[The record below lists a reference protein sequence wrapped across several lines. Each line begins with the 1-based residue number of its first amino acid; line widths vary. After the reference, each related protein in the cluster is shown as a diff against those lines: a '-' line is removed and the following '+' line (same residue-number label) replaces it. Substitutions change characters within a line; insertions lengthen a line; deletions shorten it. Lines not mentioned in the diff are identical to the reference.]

1 MAYFL
6 KRGKEVDSMTISRV
20 LLVTL
25 IGIGSCGAVPCEESS
40 AGRSQQKVY
49 ATKISSEKSD
59 ADPVDAVLKQLNKA
73 TTQLKSYQC
82 VIEHKVTQPL
92 FETQTVRRGMLYYHK
107 SAETSKLRVNFN
119 ILKQDNEE
127 EQKHLEQYI
136 INGTGL
142 AKLGYQLHGVWLTHI
157 DYQIKQVQIHQLA
170 EPDPADPNEAVDAF
184 ELVSRTFP
192 LIGFTKA
199 DELRKQFDIR
209 LLEQPKAEAARF
221 VLLRLKVKPDSVY
234 KDDYTSID
242 FWIDKDKYL
251 PARIVTTST
260 EEDIYQIKLTKPKI
274 NKGLD
279 KEVFDIEIPKGF
291 PKPEIIP
298 LKTAQRAK

>member
-1 MAYFL
+1 M
-6 KRGKEVDSMTISRV
+6 DSMRISKV

-25 IGIGSCGAVPCEESS
+25 IGIGSCGAVPCEESF
-40 AGRSQQKVY
+40 AVRSQQKV
-49 ATKISSEKSD
+49 AAKISCGKSD
-59 ADPVDAVLKQLNKA
+59 ADAVDAVLKQLNKA

-107 SAETSKLRVNFN
+107 SAKTSKLRVNFN
-119 ILKQDNEE
+119 MLKQDDEK

-142 AKLGYQLHGVWLTHI
+142 ARLGYQLDGVWLTHI

-170 EPDPADPNEAVDAF
+170 EPDPADPNEVVDAF

-199 DELRKQFDIR
+199 DELRKEFDIR
-209 LLEQPKAEAARF
+209 LVEQPKADAARF

-260 EEDIYQIKLTKPKI
+260 VEDIYQIKLTKLRI

-279 KEVFDIEIPKGF
+279 KKVFDILIPKGF

-298 LKTAQRAK
+298 LKAAPRPE